1 MLNSMKIKIKAEFET
16 RAFDHVRNKPNM
28 RDIFIR
34 DLSKVFGLSYNR
46 AKEVFKSIKVTW
58 EEERK
63 NELL

>member
-34 DLSKVFGLSYNR
+34 DLSKVFGLSYNKS
-46 AKEVFKSIKVTW
+46 KEIQIHKGNMGGK
-58 EEERK
+58 ER
-63 NELL
+63 

>member
-34 DLSKVFGLSYNR
+34 DLSKIFGLSYNKS
-46 AKEVFKSIKVTW
+46 KEVFKSIKVTW
-58 EEERK
+58 EEK
-63 NELL
+63 KDGLL

>member
-34 DLSKVFGLSYNR
+34 DLSKLFGLSYNKS
-46 AKEVFKSIKVTW
+46 KEVFKSIKVTW
-58 EEERK
+58 EEK
-63 NELL
+63 KDELF